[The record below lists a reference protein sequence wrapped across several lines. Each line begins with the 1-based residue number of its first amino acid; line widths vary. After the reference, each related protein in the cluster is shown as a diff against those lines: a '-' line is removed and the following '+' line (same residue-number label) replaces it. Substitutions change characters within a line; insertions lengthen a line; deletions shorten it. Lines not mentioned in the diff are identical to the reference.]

1 MPRKRKK
8 LEQRRR
14 RQHKPR
20 IKLPSLRRLY
30 TDACKRAKAEYPA
43 ILGIHE
49 CAPHVYC
56 QSPDDLCRSCGYDN
70 YQHRFWDIDKDDYT
84 GEFRPKANFS
94 GHVALLSD
102 GHQDRPV
109 VFVMWPT
116 DTWRPDHAYGL
127 MMGVL
132 FHELGHVDDITRRL
146 HVRLDTCVDITAA
159 EEHAHRFA
167 CQRIIS
173 ETQYID
179 AYMTEMAR
187 DLPPSSRSKRRA
199 GVTQLY
205 RTIMALYIDEILPRH
220 TELPEE
226 SVREAAVRVL
236 QSDDMVT
243 FRRFAGSALDD

>member
-1 MPRKRKK
+1 
-8 LEQRRR
+8 
-14 RQHKPR
+14 
-20 IKLPSLRRLY
+20 
-30 TDACKRAKAEYPA
+30 
-43 ILGIHE
+43 
-49 CAPHVYC
+49 
-56 QSPDDLCRSCGYDN
+56 
-70 YQHRFWDIDKDDYT
+70 
-84 GEFRPKANFS
+84 
-94 GHVALLSD
+94 
-102 GHQDRPV
+102 
-109 VFVMWPT
+109 
-116 DTWRPDHAYGL
+116 
-127 MMGVL
+127 MGVL